1 MGRTNSSDMAG
12 YQTTLEL
19 PDEASCQPLSVAA
32 GSALPSVLDACC
44 GSRKFWFDPDDPRAL
59 YIDRREEERNVVD
72 ASKPT
77 GQRRIIIAPDQVAD
91 FRKMPFAD
99 DSFSLVVFDPPHI
112 KANRT
117 GKDSRMAINYGT
129 LDPAT
134 WREDLAAGFR
144 ECFRVLK
151 PNGVLIFKWA
161 ETNIRVG
168 EVLALAP
175 ERPLFG
181 NRMPALSGTHW
192 VTFMKQNAEC
202 TREAE
207 PS

>member
-1 MGRTNSSDMAG
+1 
-12 YQTTLEL
+12 
-19 PDEASCQPLSVAA
+19 
-32 GSALPSVLDACC
+32 VLDACC
-44 GSRKFWFDPDDPRAL
+44 GSRKFWFDPEDPRAL
-59 YIDRREEERNVVD
+59 YIDKREEERDVVD
-72 ASKPT
+72 DSKVS
-77 GQRRIIIAPDQVAD
+77 GKRRIIIAPDKVAD

-99 DSFSLVVFDPPHI
+99 ESFALVVFDPPHI

-117 GKDSRMAINYGT
+117 GAASRMAINYGT
-129 LDPAT
+129 LDPKT

-161 ETNIRVG
+161 ETNIRIG

-181 NRMPALSGTHW
+181 NRMPAFSGTHW
-192 VTFMKQNAEC
+192 VTFMKQNDRDVGRAWNAP
-202 TREAE
+202 TQ
-207 PS
+207 PLNPPK